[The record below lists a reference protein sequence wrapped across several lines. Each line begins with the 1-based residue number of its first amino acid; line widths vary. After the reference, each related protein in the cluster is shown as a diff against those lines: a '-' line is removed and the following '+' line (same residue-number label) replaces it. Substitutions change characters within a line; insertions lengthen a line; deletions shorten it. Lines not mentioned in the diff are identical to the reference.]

1 MGTLSINP
9 EHYGRKIEDL
19 RTLFINMHHLIN
31 EYRPHQARE
40 TLIVMMEEQVERC
53 RGEVNGVREM
63 REKVEGILEGLR
75 RDSGVRG
82 LADGEEVTEVE
93 KKARRRS
100 EEDRRV
106 WEALEM
112 ELADGVE
119 QQNT

>member
-1 MGTLSINP
+1 MGTLSVNP

-82 LADGEEVTEVE
+82 LAEGEEVTEVE

-119 QQNT
+119 QQDT

>member
-1 MGTLSINP
+1 MGTLSVNP

-53 RGEVNGVREM
+53 RGEVNGFREM

-82 LADGEEVTEVE
+82 LAEGEEVTEVE

-119 QQNT
+119 QQDT